1 YPTVQKLALVVK
13 SKEKEANKWNSLV
26 PIKPL
31 GNKTP
36 LYIIHGAGLNVLPFY
51 SIANN
56 MDPEQPVYGLQA
68 KGLNGI
74 DEPLTSVEAMA
85 SLYIEEI
92 VDHNPQGPYALAG
105 YSFGGVLAFEM
116 AKQLKASG
124 KEVKKL
130 ILFDTYVYDSDHKKN
145 WLVKLNN
152 KIINSVGKR
161 VNDIKLLIQHPDIF
175 KSVKTTSLN
184 KKKNNFLMF
193 LKLKER
199 PQEPEILKIIKKI
212 EGINKEASKNYI
224 FTKYD
229 GDMFLLRA

>member
-1 YPTVQKLALVVK
+1 IKIENIDLSFFNVPADELSSSVSSSLRKEEEISFLDSAQKDHPIKHVPATTPEEKLVAKIWGQSLGIKKVNIVDNFFEIGGHSLIAVQVMTRLEKESGVKLPLSILFKYPTVQKLALVLK

-92 VDHNPQGPYALAG
+92 VDHNPQGP
-105 YSFGGVLAFEM
+105 
-116 AKQLKASG
+116 
-124 KEVKKL
+124 
-130 ILFDTYVYDSDHKKN
+130 
-145 WLVKLNN
+145 
-152 KIINSVGKR
+152 
-161 VNDIKLLIQHPDIF
+161 
-175 KSVKTTSLN
+175 
-184 KKKNNFLMF
+184 
-193 LKLKER
+193 
-199 PQEPEILKIIKKI
+199 
-212 EGINKEASKNYI
+212 
-224 FTKYD
+224 
-229 GDMFLLRA
+229 